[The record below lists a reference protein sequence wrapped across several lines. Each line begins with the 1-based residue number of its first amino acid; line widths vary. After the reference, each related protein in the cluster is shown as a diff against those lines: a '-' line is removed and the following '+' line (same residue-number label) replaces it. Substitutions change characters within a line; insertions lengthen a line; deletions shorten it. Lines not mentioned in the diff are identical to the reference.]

1 MFGGSGKI
9 GLGGG
14 AAGKRNLNAPTINR
28 AGRPSMC
35 GGPRASSVIPSAAIS
50 SPSTS
55 SMQVEESFALAR
67 ENTLNFGMAI
77 KLAPDLAEEIKRLEA
92 QGVGARMKFDANPSN
107 SNGNVIQVGDKI
119 FRFTWS
125 EDSGDLC
132 DIYEGRQSGEDGDG
146 LFVESGGTWRKLNV
160 ERELDES
167 TKNHVKRRSEEAER
181 KYKSRNVLFDT
192 PEKFRRDTVIN
203 MMGED
208 PKTIVLDHQNPPMK
222 SQVKAI
228 AAAENNP
235 WRNFKNRKEP
245 PFKKARVEPP
255 SGGPPKS
262 AYKSG
267 FSTTTL
273 LKGKIP
279 SSSPL
284 SSRPDQ
290 VSPLGSGNLMK
301 GRTNVIDVAPTQNM
315 NNISNSDKEMHSR
328 LPHSIIRDKSKNNR
342 NTEAKPAD
350 LKSLVTSLLQEH
362 QPRGMSFKAL
372 EKAIGDVMPN
382 SARQI
387 EPVLK
392 QVAVF
397 KAPGRYCLKAVEE
410 KESFK
415 EPPSQIGSSEEHPL
429 SQSIFRHFP
438 SILLHLVF
446 SWCTSAFYWD
456 SNVIFTFSF
465 PETNCPHESPP
476 PQKFDQL
483 PAQDPNCI
491 MTTLP
496 NNDEGQV
503 ELNGTPLHTIDITE
517 KIDILQ
523 NSPQQLS
530 DKKFSDNSGGLAGS
544 SSDSG
549 SDSESDS
556 SDSDSDSESHSRSKS
571 QSPVRTSSDSESDA
585 SISSKQASDEDVD
598 IMSDDD
604 KESKH
609 NLLDSVQSHPDDECI
624 DIGTYEMQD
633 DLHSTD
639 IIEIEKDSPEDGRPG
654 VNYLYP
660 NNEGEEHVV
669 EIRPSSTDHHESQE
683 RDRRACDGPE
693 NTVSVSISKGKFKKH
708 HDGRHSD
715 GRTHDRK
722 RFKSKN
728 LSQPVSGTISSLFGD
743 SPDHSSPDHS
753 SPDRPLQGPEKTPIN
768 VMGDRATSDG
778 NNDSNVQMV
787 INQVLSNRPVP
798 DSQQKVQRS
807 FEACVLTE
815 APSGEKWPDSL
826 DRGAKYSERGFN
838 AEAHREGGLVSE
850 RRPAKFSSEGVG
862 DKRATMRE
870 SHHRKPETLGK
881 VKEAGPHSNSHM
893 GYSPKENN
901 ASTTDRLPV
910 TNGRGSVLRR
920 EYSDLELGEF
930 REPVQGVTPL
940 PKKQFEREN
949 SFKQME
955 TKPTDS
961 DCRNSDP
968 SKGRPPNSKITA
980 YSGAKSSPKK
990 SSENYADD
998 LTKSHHKSTRP
1009 LDQYHLS
1016 CGDHMDTGSQH
1027 NKLSEMSSESRFAD
1041 AGMGRARSLE
1051 VSGDIPRR
1059 MHVNSTEQQPDP
1071 VRGLEPHTTSGS
1083 KKQKNPNVVGESNGR
1098 RKDAFLACSNDGGQK
1113 KKEFSIDDNSLYGKY
1128 EKEEPELKGPVK
1140 DASQYKDY
1148 VKEYQEKYGSY
1159 YSLNK
1164 ILESYRDEFSKLG
1177 KDLEAYKGRDM
1188 KRYHDTLKQM
1198 RSSFHQCGERHKRQ
1212 KKIFLVLYEEL
1223 KHLKQMIKDYAVLHK

>member
-1 MFGGSGKI
+1 MFGGSGKM
-9 GLGGG
+9 GRGGG
-14 AAGKRNLNAPTINR
+14 GAGKRNLNAPTINR
-28 AGRPSMC
+28 AGRPSMG
-35 GGPRASSVIPSAAIS
+35 GGPRAGSVIPSAAIS

-55 SMQVEESFALAR
+55 SMQVEESFGLAR
-67 ENTLNFGMAI
+67 ENPLNFGMAI
-77 KLAPDLAEEIKRLEA
+77 KLAPDLVEEIKRLEA
-92 QGVGARMKFDANPSN
+92 QGIGARMKFDANPSN

-132 DIYEGRQSGEDGDG
+132 DIYEERQSGEDGDG

-167 TKNHVKRRSEEAER
+167 TKNHVKMRSEEAER
-181 KYKSRNVLFDT
+181 KHKSR
-192 PEKFRRDTVIN
+192 KA
-203 MMGED
+203 
-208 PKTIVLDHQNPPMK
+208 IVLDHQNSSMK

-255 SGGPPKS
+255 SGGPPRS

-273 LKGKIP
+273 SKGKIP
-279 SSSPL
+279 SGSPL

-301 GRTNVIDVAPTQNM
+301 GRTNIIDVAPTQNT

-342 NTEAKPAD
+342 NAEAKPAD

-362 QPRGMSFKAL
+362 QPTGMSLKAL

-387 EPVLK
+387 DPILK

-415 EPPSQIGSSEEHPL
+415 EPPSQIGS
-429 SQSIFRHFP
+429 
-438 SILLHLVF
+438 
-446 SWCTSAFYWD
+446 
-456 SNVIFTFSF
+456 F
-465 PETNCPHESPP
+465 PETSSPHELLP

-483 PAQDPNCI
+483 RAQDPNCP

-496 NNDEGQV
+496 NDDEGQV
-503 ELNGTPLHTIDITE
+503 ELNGTPLHTTDITE

-523 NSPQQLS
+523 NSPQPLS
-530 DKKFSDNSGGLAGS
+530 DKKVSDNSGGLAGS

-571 QSPVRTSSDSESDA
+571 QSPVGTSSDSESDA

-609 NLLDSVQSHPDDECI
+609 NLLDSVQTHPDDECI

-639 IIEIEKDSPEDGRPG
+639 IIEIEKDSPEDERPG

-660 NNEGEEHVV
+660 NNEGEERVV

-683 RDRRACDGPE
+683 IDRRACDGPE
-693 NTVSVSISKGKFKKH
+693 SVVNLSISKGKSKRH
-708 HDGRHSD
+708 HDSKHSD
-715 GRTHDRK
+715 ERTHDRK

-728 LSQPVSGTISSLFGD
+728 LSQPLSGTISSLFGD
-743 SPDHSSPDHS
+743 SPDHSSPDRS
-753 SPDRPLQGPEKTPIN
+753 LQGPEKTPIN
-768 VMGDRATSDG
+768 VMGDRATSVG
-778 NNDSNVQMV
+778 NNGSNAQMGV
-787 INQVLSNRPVP
+787 NQVLPNRPVP
-798 DSQQKVQRS
+798 DSQQTVQRS
-807 FEACVLTE
+807 FEPRVLTE
-815 APSGEKWPDSL
+815 APSGEKGPGKRDSL

-838 AEAHREGGLVSE
+838 AETHREGGLVSE

-862 DKRATMRE
+862 DKRAIITE

-901 ASTTDRLPV
+901 ASTTDRLPL

-940 PKKQFEREN
+940 PKKQFERKS

-955 TKPTDS
+955 NKPTDS
-961 DCRNSDP
+961 ECRNSDP
-968 SKGRPPNSKITA
+968 SKGKPPNSKVTA

-990 SSENYADD
+990 ASENHADD
-998 LTKSHHKSTRP
+998 LTKSHHKSTIP

-1016 CGDHMDTGSQH
+1016 CGDHMETGSQH
-1027 NKLSEMSSESRFAD
+1027 NKVSEMSSKSRFSD
-1041 AGMGRARSLE
+1041 AGTGRARSLE
-1051 VSGDIPRR
+1051 ASGDISRR
-1059 MHVNSTEQQPDP
+1059 MPVNSTEQQPDP
-1071 VRGLEPHTTSGS
+1071 VRGVGPHTTNGS
-1083 KKQKNPNVVGESNGR
+1083 KKQKKPNVVGESNGR
-1098 RKDAFLACSNDGGQK
+1098 RKDSSLAVSNDGGQK
-1113 KKEFSIDDNSLYGKY
+1113 NKEFSIDENSLYGKY

-1148 VKEYQEKYGSY
+1148 VKEYQEKYESY
-1159 YSLNK
+1159 CSLNK

-1177 KDLEAYKGRDM
+1177 KDLDAYKGRDM
-1188 KRYHDTLKQM
+1188 KRYNDTLKQM
-1198 RSSFHQCGERHKRQ
+1198 RSSFRQCGERHKRQ
-1212 KKIFLVLYEEL
+1212 KKIFIVLYEEL
-1223 KHLKQMIKDYAVLHK
+1223 KHLKQLIKDYAVLHR